1 MGYPIRY
8 TRTDDAVNIAFT
20 ELGTGEPLI
29 YLTSFPWSNFAFGFS
44 DPLLC
49 SHAEEVAEGARLIVY
64 DGRGTGLSDHDA
76 QDLSLDGLARDVDAV
91 ARAAGV
97 ERFALYGSAES
108 TRVMIRYAATR
119 PERVTKLV
127 LWLPSISNRRL
138 HEADLMQNTRSLART
153 NWDLYCQLCSY
164 GVVGGWDPDK
174 AHSAA
179 AWARMM
185 AAAMR
190 PEEFPRIADALRQHD
205 VTGDLARVQAP
216 TLVIARE
223 NAAVYTPQLA
233 GEVAAGI
240 PDSRMVVAPGTW
252 LLPCTDTIVSGA
264 IVDFMQDPPPERHAF
279 PVREPAA
286 QGRLSTREREV
297 LQLISQG
304 KTNAEIADTL
314 VVSHATAARH
324 VHNILN
330 KLGVSRRAEAAVLAA
345 TGAVDMHLVP

>member
-76 QDLSLDGLARDVDAV
+76 QDLSLDGLARDVDA
-91 ARAAGV
+91 
-97 ERFALYGSAES
+97 
-108 TRVMIRYAATR
+108 
-119 PERVTKLV
+119 
-127 LWLPSISNRRL
+127 NRRL

-190 PEEFPRIADALRQHD
+190 PEEFPRVADALRQHD

-314 VVSHATAARH
+314 VVSHATPARH